1 MKNFAALVRSG
12 IACFLLVGF
21 MLAIVTPAS
30 SQTAVAKV
38 GVTAINHDAFPEVR
52 VQVKP
57 LDANGALIPGLDAD
71 QFSLTEDDEA
81 LQIEEVRTAPLPLNL
96 RVAFVIDEFVIE
108 QQVQV
113 AREAIQSFAENQMQA
128 GDLVEVLAASDGGT
142 QTIVPFTDNPEDV
155 VNGIQEANYNPGSPS
170 GTFLLNTINQGLTEL
185 SALNENIEGLN
196 RIVVFSVSINDSRN
210 LGQTIE
216 NAIQSGIP
224 VHTVLLGSEDAKG
237 ALGRLAVET
246 LAGTGTISPENIN
259 DLFDTLE
266 AQRVQNQYELTYRSI
281 ADRAGELELVV
292 AVDGVSSNP
301 VSFTLD
307 QLESPL
313 VSITVPAPETLITR
327 TETSFDQDPAT
338 IQPNEQS
345 VRAEITWPDGH
356 PRKIV
361 KTALV
366 VNGKSLESTT
376 VILDN
381 EKDPVILELTWD
393 LREEDTPGET
403 PISIIVEA
411 EDELGLKGSS
421 EPLPVTVNYVL
432 FTAPN
437 NCPSLISDNLPAL
450 CSNYNLIIPLGS
462 AVIAISAVLVMLVY
476 MRRNPRVQ
484 ERVKE
489 RLETMMANRRPT
501 RTDRSP
507 ASATL
512 VEPSESA
519 KATLEVVG
527 GNSGN
532 SQTMFRLNST
542 TTLGRSG
549 DYAQLVFQSDQ
560 ADRSPISR
568 LHCTIVEK
576 GDFFEVRDE
585 GSSNGTFLNGARIRS
600 GELHRL
606 SNGDTVELARVE
618 DGGVRLKFQSVSR
631 SNHLGTRLITP
642 EKGDS
647 DDLPKDGYTPTKV
660 M

>member
-12 IACFLLVGF
+12 IAFFLLVIF
-21 MLAIVTPAS
+21 TLAIVAPAS
-30 SQTAVAKV
+30 SQTAVDKV
-38 GVTAINHDAFPEVR
+38 GITAINHDAFPEVR

-57 LDANGALIPGLDAD
+57 IAANDALIPGLDAD
-71 QFSLTEDDEA
+71 QFSLTEDDEVV
-81 LQIEEVRTAPLPLNL
+81 QIEEVRTAPFPHSM

-142 QTIVPFTDNPEDV
+142 QTVVPFTDNPEEV
-155 VNGIQEANYNPGSPS
+155 INGIQEANYNPGSPS
-170 GTFLLNTINQGLTEL
+170 GTFLLDTIDQGLAEL
-185 SALNENIEGLN
+185 SASNENIEGLN
-196 RIVVFSVSINDSRN
+196 RMVVFSMSIFDSRN

-216 NAIQSGIP
+216 NAVELGIP
-224 VHTVLLGSEDAKG
+224 VHTVLLRSEDTNG
-237 ALGRLAVET
+237 ALARLAVET
-246 LAGTGTISPENIN
+246 QAGAGTISAEDIN
-259 DLFDTLE
+259 DLFETLE
-266 AQRVQNQYELTYRSI
+266 TQRVQEQYEVSYRSKVNQ
-281 ADRAGELELVV
+281 AGEHELVV
-292 AVDGVSSNP
+292 AVDGVPSN
-301 VSFTLD
+301 VISFTLD

-356 PRKIV
+356 PRKIE
-361 KTALV
+361 KTTFV
-366 VNGKSLESTT
+366 VNGKA
-376 VILDN
+376 LDAPTKISDN
-381 EKDPVILELTWD
+381 GKDPVILEITWD
-393 LREEDTPGET
+393 LQQEDTPGET
-403 PISIIVEA
+403 LISIVVEA

-450 CSNYNLIIPLGS
+450 CSNYNLVLPLGS
-462 AVIAISAVLVMLVY
+462 MVIAASAVLVMFVY
-476 MRRNPRVQ
+476 MRRNPKVQ
-484 ERVKE
+484 ARVKE
-489 RLETMMANRRPT
+489 RLETMMTNVRAP

-507 ASATL
+507 ASSTL

-532 SQTMFRLNST
+532 SHTLFRLNGT

-568 LHCTIVEK
+568 LHCTIIEK

-618 DGGVRLKFQSVSR
+618 EGGVRLKFQSVSR
-631 SNHLGTRLITP
+631 SSHLVTRLVAP
-642 EKGDS
+642 EKEDS

-660 M
+660 L

>member
-12 IACFLLVGF
+12 IAFFLLVIF
-21 MLAIVTPAS
+21 TLAIVTPAS
-30 SQTAVAKV
+30 SQTAVDKV
-38 GVTAINHDAFPEVR
+38 GITAINHDDFPEVR

-57 LDANGALIPGLDAD
+57 LDANGAFIPGLDED
-71 QFSLTEDDEA
+71 QFSLTEDGEA
-81 LQIEEVRTAPLPLNL
+81 VQIEEVRTAPLPHSM

-128 GDLVEVLAASDGGT
+128 GDFVEVLAASDGGVT
-142 QTIVPFTDNPEDV
+142 QIIVPLTDNPEEV
-155 VNGIQEANYNPGSPS
+155 VNKIQSYNPASAD
-170 GTFLLNTINQGLTEL
+170 GTLLLDTIDQGLAEL

-196 RIVVFSVSINDSRN
+196 RMVVFSISINDSRN
-210 LGQTIE
+210 LDETIE
-216 NAIQSGIP
+216 KAVQLGIP

-237 ALGRLAVET
+237 ALGRLAVAT
-246 LAGTGTISPENIN
+246 QAGGGIISPEDIN
-259 DLFDTLE
+259 DLFETLE
-266 AQRVQNQYELTYRSI
+266 AERVQNQYEVSYRSI
-281 ADRAGELELVV
+281 ADQAGGHELVV
-292 AVDGVSSNP
+292 AVDGVSSNA

-307 QLESPL
+307 QLESPI
-313 VSITVPAPETLITR
+313 VSITVPASKSLITR

-338 IQPNEQS
+338 IQPTEQS

-366 VNGKSLESTT
+366 VNGKSLDAST

-381 EKDPVILELTWD
+381 EKDPVILEITWD
-393 LREEDTPGET
+393 LSEENTPGET
-403 PISIIVEA
+403 PISIIVEV

-437 NCPSLISDNLPAL
+437 NCPSLISDNFPAL

-462 AVIAISAVLVMLVY
+462 AVIAISAVLAMFVY

-507 ASATL
+507 ASSTL

-519 KATLEVVG
+519 KATLEVLG

-532 SQTMFRLNST
+532 SQTVFRLNGT

-631 SNHLGTRLITP
+631 SSHLETRLVVP
-642 EKGDS
+642 EKEDS